1 MESHL
6 FSTRILKKISYLEK
20 IILFSFIII
29 IIITLLS
36 FSSVQENQITIEDV
50 TLKQISNDE
59 LLLIYPKK
67 GFITNNI
74 NKTRKVAIYESFL
87 IEIKQK
93 GKSTIKNKPVFE
105 VSGYIKPLDSSWL
118 ERDYNCD
125 CDVVDDETIKFKIDK
140 SEYLLVITHINPN
153 GSQTIKKSSLLI
165 TEM

>member
-1 MESHL
+1 MVSHL
-6 FSTRILKKISYLEK
+6 LSTINLKKVSYLEK
-20 IILFSFIII
+20 VILFSFIII
-29 IIITLLS
+29 TIITLLS
-36 FSSVQENQITIEDV
+36 FSPVQENQITIEDV
-50 TLKQISNDE
+50 TLKQISNNE

-67 GFITNNI
+67 GFETNNYK
-74 NKTRKVAIYESFL
+74 KTRKIALYENFL

-93 GKSTIKNKPVFE
+93 GKSVIKNKPIFE
-105 VSGYIKPLDSSWL
+105 VSGYVKPLDSSWFK
-118 ERDYNCD
+118 RDYNCD